1 MKKKRKLNIIYEDK
15 NIIVVDKPAGLLTIS
30 TLKEKEKTL
39 YHEVSDYIKRSNPK
53 AKIFIINRLDR
64 DTSGIVMFAKS
75 KSIKYLYQ
83 NNWDLIT
90 TKRGYIA
97 VVNGI
102 LNDKKGTIR
111 SYLKEDKNMM
121 MYSSSDKRNGKLAIT
136 EYKVIKEC
144 KNFSM
149 LNINIK
155 TGRKNQIRVH
165 MKDINHPIVGDK
177 KYGLK
182 KDKQKRMML
191 HMNELNIK
199 NPKTGKIMIFISSI
213 PKIFDNF
220 FSN

>member
-97 VVNGI
+97 VVYGI
-102 LNDKKGTIR
+102 LNDKKG
-111 SYLKEDKNMM
+111 N
-121 MYSSSDKRNGKLAIT
+121 
-136 EYKVIKEC
+136 
-144 KNFSM
+144 
-149 LNINIK
+149 
-155 TGRKNQIRVH
+155 
-165 MKDINHPIVGDK
+165 
-177 KYGLK
+177 
-182 KDKQKRMML
+182 
-191 HMNELNIK
+191 
-199 NPKTGKIMIFISSI
+199 
-213 PKIFDNF
+213 
-220 FSN
+220 